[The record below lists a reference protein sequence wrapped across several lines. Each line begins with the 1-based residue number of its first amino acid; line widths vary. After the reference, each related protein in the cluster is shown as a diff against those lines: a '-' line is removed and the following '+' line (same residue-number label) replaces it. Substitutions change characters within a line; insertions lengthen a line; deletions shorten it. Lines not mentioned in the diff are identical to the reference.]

1 MSTIGLIT
9 GTGIYELEGS
19 LAPREEALDTPWG
32 RVVTQVARVGEHE
45 LVAVARHGAGHER
58 LSHQVNHRANLWALR
73 SGGVDAVVATTVVGI
88 MDPAIP
94 LARPL
99 VFDEL
104 FFPSNRL
111 PDGSLATFFEK
122 PGDPLRGHLIMAQPF
137 SPGLRGRLLAAARAE
152 GLDPVDGGCYVHVD
166 GPRLNTRAEIAWL
179 RSAGGTALSQTCG
192 PEAVLAGE
200 LELPF
205 AVLGF
210 GVDYANGVVDPPTPP
225 EELAANLG
233 LHAGVATRVILRFLA
248 DLGAGETLPFDSGYV
263 FRMEE
268 QV

>member
-1 MSTIGLIT
+1 MATIGLIT
-9 GTGIYELEGS
+9 GTGIYELEERFE
-19 LAPREEALDTPWG
+19 AREVPLGTPWG
-32 RVVTQVARVGEHE
+32 TVTCQVALLEGHE

-73 SGGVDAVVATTVVGI
+73 EAGAGAVVATTVVGI

-99 VFDEL
+99 IFDEM

-111 PDGSLATFFEK
+111 PDGSPATFFVE
-122 PGDPLRGHLIMAQPF
+122 PGDPARGHLIMAEPF
-137 SPGLRGRLLAAARAE
+137 SPGLRRRLAEAARAA
-152 GLDPVDGGCYVHVD
+152 GLDPVEGGCYVHVD
-166 GPRLNTRAEIAWL
+166 GPRLNTRTEIAWF
-179 RSAGGTALSQTCG
+179 RSVGGTALSQTCG

-200 LELPF
+200 LELPY

-210 GVDYANGVVDPPTPP
+210 GVDYANGVVDPPTSP

-233 LHAGVATRVILRFLA
+233 RHAGVATRVLLGFLGGLA
-248 DLGAGETLPFDSGYV
+248 EGEELPFDSGFV

-268 QV
+268 RV

>member
-9 GTGIYELEGS
+9 GTGIYELEGH
-19 LAPREEALDTPWG
+19 LEAREVEVGTPWG
-32 RVVTQVARVGEHE
+32 TVGCQVAMVGEHE

-58 LSHQVNHRANLWALR
+58 LSHQVRHRANLWALR
-73 SGGVDAVVATTVVGI
+73 EAGVEAVLGTTVVGI
-88 MDPAIP
+88 MDPSIP

-111 PDGSLATFFEK
+111 PDGTLATFFTE
-122 PGDPLRGHLIMAQPF
+122 PGDPRRGHLIMATPF
-137 SPGLRGRLLAAARAE
+137 SPGLRRRLLAAALEE
-152 GLDPVDGGCYVHVD
+152 GLEPVDGGCYVHVD
-166 GPRLNTRAEIAWL
+166 GPRLNTRTEIAWL
-179 RSAGGTALSQTCG
+179 RSVGGTALSQTCG

-200 LELPF
+200 LELPY

-210 GVDYANGVVDPPTPP
+210 GVDHANGVVDPPTAP

-233 LHAGVATRVILRFLA
+233 RHAAVATRVILRFLA
-248 DLGAGETLPFDSGYV
+248 ELPAGEPLPFDSGFV